1 MNPAMTLLNASPFF
15 MVRDLM
21 ATARWYRDL
30 LGFQFSTW
38 GEPAEFAIA
47 FRDGVEIMLRQPKD
61 PFVPRS
67 NRTLEPTSLDAYLR
81 VDDVDALHAELV
93 KRGASVRQE
102 PVTRFY
108 KMREIE
114 VMDPDGYLLC
124 FAQDVA

>member
-1 MNPAMTLLNASPFF
+1 MTLLNASPFF
-15 MVRDLM
+15 CVRDLM
-21 ATARWYRDL
+21 ATARWYRDV

-61 PFVPRS
+61 PFLPRS

-81 VDDVDALHAELV
+81 VTDVDKLYAELTS
-93 KRGASVRQE
+93 RGASLRQE

-114 VMDPDGYLLC
+114 IMDPDGYLLC